1 LQQPATN
8 RGSGISYQLSD
19 DVSRYLSD
27 PLHISQTGLDTA
39 NVIDVYQLTVTDGQ
53 SKRKV
58 LLDPELA
65 RIVQSGQVVL

>member
-1 LQQPATN
+1 M
-8 RGSGISYQLSD
+8 
-19 DVSRYLSD
+19 SRYLSD
-27 PLHISQTGLDTA
+27 PLHNSQTGLDTA

>member
-1 LQQPATN
+1 MYGFKKIIYVLQV
-8 RGSGISYQLSD
+8 IH
-19 DVSRYLSD
+19 VSRYLSD

-39 NVIDVYQLTVTDGQ
+39 NVIDVYQLTVSDGQ

-65 RIVQSGQVVL
+65 RLVQSGQVVL